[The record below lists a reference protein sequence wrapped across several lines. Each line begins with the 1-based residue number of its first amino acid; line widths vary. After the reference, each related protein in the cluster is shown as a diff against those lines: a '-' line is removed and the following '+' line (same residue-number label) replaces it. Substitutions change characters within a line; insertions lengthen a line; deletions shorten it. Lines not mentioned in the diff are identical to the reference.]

1 MTDKKVILGR
11 LGATHGV
18 RGWLK
23 VQSFTQPACN
33 LFDHSHWLV
42 FFEGAWQPHLVEAY
56 QQGDKHARVKLVG
69 IDSPEE
75 ARAYTLS
82 DIAVLATAL
91 PALEP
96 SEHYWHDLIGARV
109 QTRSGQYLGTVSEMM
124 ETGANDVLV
133 ITDSQEQHLVPY
145 LDHVVV
151 SLSQGVLVVDWEVD
165 Y

>member
-23 VQSFTQPACN
+23 VQSFTQPPSN
-33 LFDHSHWLV
+33 LFDHNQWLV
-42 FFEGAWQPHLVEAY
+42 FFDGAWQSRTVEFY
-56 QQGDKHARVKLVG
+56 QKGDKHARVKLVG

-75 ARAYTLS
+75 ASAYTLS
-82 DIAVLATAL
+82 DVAVLTTDL
-91 PALEP
+91 PPLES

-109 QTRSGQYLGTVSEMM
+109 QTLSGEDLGTVSEMM

-133 ITDSQEQHLVPY
+133 IINGHEKHLVPY
-145 LDHVVV
+145 LDHVIV
-151 SLSQGVLVVDWEVD
+151 SLSQGLLVVDWDVN